1 MAYKHVGRVKTNR
14 RKVVVAYRTVPGE
27 PENCLVV
34 QTENL
39 MAEEHDS
46 LMKLIESDAGQNED
60 EFATAMARTILP
72 DGRNML
78 AGFHKTGKIQKVATN
93 LIEMT
98 PDRNNTIALDELNKL
113 IADQKGISIEDLAM
127 QGSQATAPKSPDASV
142 ETIAE
147 VDNVQTA
154 PATDGVLNDEALAA
168 QYRSQADAMFKEAKR
183 LREQAEELVP
193 TKKKKSVAES
203 A

>member
-1 MAYKHVGRVKTNR
+1 MALKHVARVKTNK
-14 RKVVVAYRTVPGE
+14 RKVIVAYRTIPGE

-39 MAEEHDS
+39 MAEEHDT
-46 LMKLIESDAGQNED
+46 LMKLVESGAGQSED
-60 EFATAMARTILP
+60 EFANAMARAYLP

-78 AGFHKTGKIQKVATN
+78 AGFHKTGKLQKVATN
-93 LIEMT
+93 IIEMT
-98 PDRNNTIALDELNKL
+98 PDNKTVIMLDELNRI
-113 IADQKGISIEDLAM
+113 IAEQKGVAIEDLAM
-127 QGSQATAPKSPDASV
+127 QGAPATKTTKPTTMLDDSV
-142 ETIAE
+142 DTIAE
-147 VDNVQTA
+147 VNNM
-154 PATDGVLNDEALAA
+154 PSNGVLSDEELAA
-168 QYRSQADAMFKEAKR
+168 QYRSQADTMFKEAKR

>member
-1 MAYKHVGRVKTNR
+1 MALKHIGRVKTNR
-14 RKVVVAYRTVPGE
+14 RKLVVAYKTVPGE

-39 MAEEHDS
+39 DAAEHDA
-46 LMKLIESDAGQNED
+46 LIKLVESDAGQNET
-60 EFATAMARTILP
+60 EFANAMARTILP

-93 LIEMT
+93 LVEMT
-98 PDRNNTIALDELNKL
+98 PDNNTTISLDELNRL
-113 IADQKGISIEDLAM
+113 IADQQGISVEDLAM
-127 QGSQATAPKSPDASV
+127 QGQLATEPTSSDASV
-142 ETIAE
+142 DTIAE
-147 VDNVQTA
+147 VSDI
-154 PATDGVLNDEALAA
+154 PATTDGVLSDEELAA

-183 LREQAEELVP
+183 LREQAEDLVP